1 MGTLLQDIRYGL
13 RMLWK
18 HPGFTIISVLAL
30 ALGIGANSAIFTVVN
45 AVLLRPLPFEQPE
58 RLVTVLSRNER
69 EATVSG
75 SHSYL
80 NFTDLRDQN
89 QVFDSV
95 GAYTASTFFFI
106 GNEGPERVNGALLS
120 ADMFAVLRARP
131 ALGRAFTR
139 EEDQLGAKRVAVISH
154 NLWQRRFGGDSK
166 VLGQD
171 VTIGSTPAT
180 IIGVMPKGFRFP
192 ISMDAECWMALTPAL
207 NEGIIQSRGAVFLGV
222 VARMKEGV
230 SIEQAQAESTTIA
243 SRLAA
248 QYPDSNAGQ
257 GIALQSTHERVV
269 GDLRPALLV
278 ILSAVGFVLLIACAN
293 VANLLLARASSR
305 HKEIAIRTAMGASRG
320 RIIRQLLTESLML
333 SLMGGAAGLLLALWG
348 VDLLVA
354 ATPADIPRV
363 SEVGL
368 DARVLA
374 FTAGVTLLTG
384 LFFGLAPA
392 LQASKSDLNEGL
404 KEGGRGSTESLRS
417 NRVRSTLVVVE
428 VALSLVLLVGAGLLI
443 QSFWRL
449 LEVKPGFD
457 PEKVLAADVSLLR
470 KDYPRTEQYVT
481 FYQEAIERLGAMA
494 GVEAAGAV
502 DPLPLSNSF
511 EAYSFQVEGR
521 PASPPGEEPGADFR
535 IASPGYFRAMGI
547 PLVKG
552 RIFNER
558 DTMDTPHVIL
568 ISEAFARRFFP
579 NEEPLGKRLQV
590 GDGQS
595 RPREIIGIVGDV
607 RHAGLDQ
614 EPEPEFYVSYL
625 QKPTSSMSVVVRA
638 SGADPA
644 ALAPSLRGVIG
655 QINKDQPVYNV
666 RTMRQLLSESVARR
680 RFNMLLLGV
689 FAGVAL
695 LLAAIGLYGVM
706 SYSVTRRTHELGIR
720 IALGAQA
727 GDVLRLV
734 VGQGMTLALIGVVAG
749 LVAAYFATR
758 AMATLLFGVGTTDLW
773 TFAGVALLI
782 SAVAFLASY
791 LPARRATKVDPMVAL
806 RYE

>member
-1 MGTLLQDIRYGL
+1 MGTLWQDIRYGL

-30 ALGIGANSAIFTVVN
+30 ALGIGANSAIFSVVN
-45 AVLLRPLPFEQPE
+45 AVLLRPLPFEQSE
-58 RLVTVLSRNER
+58 RMVTVLSRNEGQGSL
-69 EATVSG
+69 SG
-75 SHSYL
+75 AHSYL

-95 GAYTASTFFFI
+95 GAYSASTFFFI
-106 GNEGPERVNGALLS
+106 GNDGPERVNGALLS

-131 ALGRAFTR
+131 ELGRGFTR
-139 EEDQLGAKRVAVISH
+139 EDDQLGAKRVVVISH
-154 NLWQRRFGGDSK
+154 NLWQRRFGGDRK
-166 VLGQD
+166 VLGQE

-180 IIGVMPKGFRFP
+180 IVGVMPQGFKFP
-192 ISMDAECWMALTPAL
+192 ISMDADSWMPLTPAL
-207 NEGIIQSRGAVFLGV
+207 NEGIMQSRGAVFLGV
-222 VARMKEGV
+222 VARLKEGI
-230 SIEQAQAESTTIA
+230 SIEQAQAEASTIA

-257 GIALQSTHERVV
+257 GIVLQSTHERVV

-278 ILSAVGFVLLIACAN
+278 ILGAVGFVLLIACAN

-305 HKEIAIRTAMGASRG
+305 YKEIAIRTAMGASRG

-348 VDLLVA
+348 VDLLIA

-368 DARVLA
+368 DGRVLG

-417 NRVRSTLVVVE
+417 NRVRSVLVVVE

-470 KDYPRTEQYVT
+470 KDYPRPEQYVA
-481 FYQEAIERLGAMA
+481 FYNETIERLGAMA

-521 PASPPGEEPGADFR
+521 PPSPPGEEPGADYR

-552 RIFNER
+552 RLFNER
-558 DTMDTPHVIL
+558 DTMDAPHVIL
-568 ISEAFARRFFP
+568 ISETFARRFFP

-595 RPREIIGIVGDV
+595 PLREIIGIVGDV

-614 EPEPEFYVSYL
+614 QPEPEFYVSYL
-625 QKPTSSMSVVVRA
+625 QKPTSSMSVVLRTA
-638 SGADPA
+638 SADPA
-644 ALAPSLRGVIG
+644 SLAPSLRGIIG

-666 RTMRQLLSESVARR
+666 RTMQQLLSESVARR

-695 LLAAIGLYGVM
+695 LLAAIGLY
-706 SYSVTRRTHELGIR
+706 
-720 IALGAQA
+720 
-727 GDVLRLV
+727 
-734 VGQGMTLALIGVVAG
+734 
-749 LVAAYFATR
+749 
-758 AMATLLFGVGTTDLW
+758 
-773 TFAGVALLI
+773 
-782 SAVAFLASY
+782 
-791 LPARRATKVDPMVAL
+791 
-806 RYE
+806 